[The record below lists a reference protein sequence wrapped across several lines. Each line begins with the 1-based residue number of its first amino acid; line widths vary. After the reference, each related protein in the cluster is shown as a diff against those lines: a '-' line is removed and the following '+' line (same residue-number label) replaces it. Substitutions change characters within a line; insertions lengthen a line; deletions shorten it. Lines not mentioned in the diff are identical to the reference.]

1 MSSDSDLTSAFGRPA
16 RDLSGMLSPNP
27 RRTRRAEAEEPPKE
41 SAEGHASPVPDRAAP
56 GPPRRDLSDQGE
68 ADSSRER
75 HLTAAPEAA
84 EADRV
89 PADPAAPAP
98 AAYGTGGA
106 SGGTGTATR
115 ERPAPTRSRRAATG
129 GRARGQARSANPAG
143 LDPSTS
149 YQVPV
154 YVHPGVRVAATTKR
168 KTEKLTNAEIAFNAI
183 DEVQH
188 RLAGLVRDRR
198 LQARP
203 DSSLFPDRVRR
214 GRLGGGGAAST
225 DGDARRV
232 LWGFRATGAELEII
246 DRLADDCGAESRSE
260 LVAVALEETLLR

>member
-1 MSSDSDLTSAFGRPA
+1 MSTGSDLTSAFGRPA
-16 RDLSGMLSPNP
+16 RDLSARLGHNP
-27 RRTRRAEAEEPPKE
+27 RRSRRDEAEEAPEQQSGDQPRPQAPATPD
-41 SAEGHASPVPDRAAP
+41 AEGA
-56 GPPRRDLSDQGE
+56 
-68 ADSSRER
+68 RER
-75 HLTAAPEAA
+75 HLAAAPEG
-84 EADRV
+84 ADV
-89 PADPAAPAP
+89 AGLATTPSGSAPEPKPGPSAP
-98 AAYGTGGA
+98 A
-106 SGGTGTATR
+106 SGGAGDGGATPAR
-115 ERPAPTRSRRAATG
+115 ERPATSRARRSASAGRSGSQTRSAS
-129 GRARGQARSANPAG
+129 SAE

-168 KTEKLTNAEIAFNAI
+168 KTEKLTNAEIALNAI

-203 DSSLFPDRVRR
+203 DNSLFPGRVRR
-214 GRLGGGGAAST
+214 GRLGGGGAVST

-246 DRLADDCGAESRSE
+246 DRLASASGAESRSE